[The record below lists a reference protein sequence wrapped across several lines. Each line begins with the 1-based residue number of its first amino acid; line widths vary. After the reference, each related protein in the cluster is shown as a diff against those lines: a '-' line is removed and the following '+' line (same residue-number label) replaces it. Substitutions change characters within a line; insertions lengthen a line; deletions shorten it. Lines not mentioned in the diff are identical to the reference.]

1 MDLKETGKFIQSLR
15 KEKGLTQS
23 ALALKLGVSEKT
35 ISKWECGKG
44 FPDTSLMLPL
54 CNVLGISANEL
65 LSAKRIKD
73 EKEYKESA
81 EENLITLKALQE
93 TNTKLLLA
101 AEWPIMIL
109 SMIIL
114 LGACVV
120 VSYVALATVWR
131 VVILVSAFILLAFGL
146 YFGILIETKAGYY
159 ECGNCHHHHVPTYK
173 QVLWSMHMGRTRHMK
188 CPKCGERSWQ
198 KKRIYGE

>member
-1 MDLKETGKFIQSLR
+1 MNLKETGCFIQQLR

-35 ISKWECGKG
+35 ISKWECGNG
-44 FPDTSLMLPL
+44 FPDTTLMLPL
-54 CNVLGISANEL
+54 CSELGISANEL
-65 LSAKRIKD
+65 LTAKKIES
-73 EKEYKESA
+73 EKEYIKSA
-81 EENLITLKALQE
+81 EDNLVALKGLNE
-93 TNTKLLLA
+93 TNTKLLLS

-109 SMIIL
+109 SMVIL

-120 VSYVALATVWR
+120 VSYVPLATIWR
-131 VVILVSAFILLAFGL
+131 VLILVSAFLLLGFGL

-159 ECGNCHHHHVPTYK
+159 ECKNCHHRHVPTYK

-188 CPKCGERSWQ
+188 CPKCGARSWQ
-198 KKRIYGE
+198 RKKIKDN

>member
-1 MDLKETGKFIQSLR
+1 MFIKELR
-15 KEKGLTQS
+15 KKKGITQGE
-23 ALALKLGVSEKT
+23 LAIKLGVSEKT
-35 ISKWECGKG
+35 ISKWECGNG
-44 FPDTSLMLPL
+44 FPDTTLILPL
-54 CNVLGISANEL
+54 CKELEISANEL
-65 LSAKRIKD
+65 LSAKKLD
-73 EKEYKESA
+73 SDKEYKEQA

-101 AEWPIMIL
+101 VEWPLMIL

-120 VSYVALATVWR
+120 VSYVGLATVWR
-131 VVILVSAFILLAFGL
+131 VLILVSAFLLLGFAI
-146 YFGILIETKAGYY
+146 YFGILIEVKAGYY
-159 ECGNCHHHHVPTYK
+159 ECGNCHHKYVPTFS

-198 KKRIYGE
+198 KKRIHKD

>member
-1 MDLKETGKFIQSLR
+1 MDLKKSGRFIQERR
-15 KEKGLTQS
+15 KSKNLTQS
-23 ALALKLGVSEKT
+23 ALALKIGVSEKT

-44 FPDTSLMLPL
+44 FPDTTLILPL
-54 CNVLGISANEL
+54 CEVLEISANEL
-65 LSAKRIKD
+65 LSAKVFNS
-73 EKEYKESA
+73 EKEYRESA

-93 TNTKLLLA
+93 TNTKLLLS

-159 ECGNCHHHHVPTYK
+159 ECGKCHHRHVPTYK

-188 CPKCGERSWQ
+188 CPKCGEKTWQ
-198 KKRIYGE
+198 KKRIKSE